1 MNIFNNLEK
10 KVKVKIKELLAN
22 KVSEKHI
29 EEEAIRH
36 HATAVKACEYIG
48 LLLLAVT
55 IYFLG
60 EGKFYFLQFF
70 ECMFLLYISH
80 WMPDFFFLFSN
91 LICRKKVY
99 LPSHKRKFSHSSIGL
114 IAWTCIASVFS
125 FFLMQ
130 DIFWWIVATS
140 LAFTGYWIHLAT
152 DKVELF
158 IDKVAEFVEKS
169 FKEK

>member
-1 MNIFNNLEK
+1 M
-10 KVKVKIKELLAN
+10 KVKIKELLAN
-22 KVSEKHI
+22 KVSEEHI
-29 EEEAIRH
+29 EEETRRH
-36 HATAVKACEYIG
+36 HAMAVKTCEYIG
-48 LLLLAVT
+48 LLLLVVT

-70 ECMFLLYISH
+70 ECMLLLYISH
-80 WMPDFFFLFSN
+80 WMPDFLFLFSN
-91 LICRKKVY
+91 AIRREKVY

-158 IDKVAEFVEKS
+158 VDKIAEFVEES
-169 FKEK
+169 FKEKNETKNDT